1 MKKIISYDEYK
12 LAAFENLDIDI
23 DQYSDAEITKVLTI
37 YSNKFIQE
45 IKEVKEKLVKSN
57 IITESSSE
65 EVIDELIKDKMYP
78 KHLNVKDYL
87 WEA

>member
-23 DQYSDAEITKVLTI
+23 DQYSDNEITKILTV
-37 YSNKFIQE
+37 YSNNFMQE
-45 IKEVKEKLVKSN
+45 AKEVKEKLVKSN
-57 IITESSSE
+57 IISESSSKE
-65 EVIDELIKDKMYP
+65 EINELIKDKMYP

>member
-23 DQYSDAEITKVLTI
+23 DQYSDNEITKILTV
-37 YSNKFIQE
+37 YSNNFMQE
-45 IKEVKEKLVKSN
+45 AKEVKEKLVKSN
-57 IITESSSE
+57 IISESSSE
-65 EVIDELIKDKMYP
+65 EEINELIKDKMYP

-87 WEA
+87 

>member
-23 DQYSDAEITKVLTI
+23 DQYSDNEITKILTV
-37 YSNKFIQE
+37 YSNNFMQE
-45 IKEVKEKLVKSN
+45 AKEVKEKLVKSN
-57 IITESSSE
+57 IISESSSE
-65 EVIDELIKDKMYP
+65 EEINELIKDKMYP